1 MTTIPAFSAAVS
13 RDRWFY
19 TGMMLAMTLTV
30 FAGFAPSFYLRRAGF
45 DGPPLTLF
53 VLFHGALMT
62 VWMLGSILQTS
73 LIAARNS
80 ELHRT
85 FGWIFTA
92 LAVLIIVTGPQVG
105 IAAIKRGAVPP
116 GLTAEQFLVLPFA
129 GALMFAI
136 FVALGV
142 VQRNNAQAHKRLML
156 LATISILDAAVARM
170 PGMLDAGP
178 LVFFALSDLFIVAG
192 CVYDFVSRGRVHR
205 VWIYGGFAIVISQIA
220 RLVLSGTAMWASFVH
235 FLTA

>member
-1 MTTIPAFSAAVS
+1 M
-13 RDRWFY
+13 
-19 TGMMLAMTLTV
+19 
-30 FAGFAPSFYLRRAGF
+30 
-45 DGPPLTLF
+45 
-53 VLFHGALMT
+53 
-62 VWMLGSILQTS
+62 
-73 LIAARNS
+73 
-80 ELHRT
+80 
-85 FGWIFTA
+85 
-92 LAVLIIVTGPQVG
+92 LIIVTGPQVG

-156 LATISILDAAVARM
+156 LATISILDAAIARM

-178 LVFFALSDLFIVAG
+178 LVFFALSDLLHCRRRSSTISSAAAACTGCGSTVASPSSSRR
-192 CVYDFVSRGRVHR
+192 SRGWCSRR
-205 VWIYGGFAIVISQIA
+205 
-220 RLVLSGTAMWASFVH
+220 TAMWASFVH